1 MPDGFQRVAIV
12 GCGLIGGSIELAL
25 RARRVPPDLVALD
38 RGDDL
43 GAVAGADLVILATP
57 IAETIRL
64 LPEVARHAPSALLTD
79 TGSTKAAV
87 VAAADGL
94 RFIGGHPVAGAA
106 AAGRAAADADLF
118 RGRPWIL
125 TPGAAPD
132 AADVARLG
140 GWIEALGATVHRL
153 EAAAH
158 DRLFAL
164 VSHLPQMTASALMH
178 VVGTACGA
186 EGLALAGAGLR
197 DTTRLAGSPAGIWND
212 IQTTNRDNVMDAIDL
227 LIAALTRLRDD
238 PEGTALTSVF
248 DSAAMWRTVLTSGST
263 PPVPP
268 ADR

>member
-1 MPDGFQRVAIV
+1 MPDGFRRVAIV

-25 RARRVPPDLVALD
+25 RARREPLDLVTLD

-43 GAVAGADLVILATP
+43 ARLSGADLVILATP

-64 LPEVARHAPSALLTD
+64 LPEVARQAPSALLTD

-87 VAAADGL
+87 MAAASGM

-106 AAGRAAADADLF
+106 AAGRSAADAQLF
-118 RGRPWIL
+118 RGRPWIV
-125 TPGAAPD
+125 TPGAESD
-132 AADVARLG
+132 AADLARLRVL
-140 GWIEALGATVHRL
+140 IEGLGAAVRPL
-153 EAAAH
+153 EAGAH

-197 DTTRLAGSPAGIWND
+197 DTTRLAGSPAGIWTD
-212 IQTTNRDNVMDAIDL
+212 IQTTNRENVVEAIDL
-227 LIAALTRLRDD
+227 LVAALTRLRDD
-238 PEGTALTSVF
+238 PGGTALTTVF
-248 DSAAMWRTVLTSGST
+248 DSAARWRDVLTSGGA
-263 PPVPP
+263 PAGPP

>member
-25 RARRVPPDLVALD
+25 RARREPPALVALD

-43 GAVAGADLVILATP
+43 AGVTGADLVILATP

-64 LPEVARHAPSALLTD
+64 LPEVARYAPSALLTD

-87 VAAADGL
+87 VAAAADL
-94 RFIGGHPVAGAA
+94 RFVGGHPVAGAA
-106 AAGRAAADADLF
+106 AAGRSAADADLF

-125 TPGAAPD
+125 TPGEHSD
-132 AADVARLG
+132 AADLARLSG
-140 GWIEALGATVHRL
+140 LIEDLGATVHPL
-153 EAAAH
+153 EPAAH

-212 IQTTNRDNVMDAIDL
+212 IQTTNRDNVVEAIDL

-238 PEGTALTSVF
+238 PRGTALTSVF
-248 DSAAMWRTVLTSGST
+248 DSAARWRDVLTTVSAR
-263 PPVPP
+263 PLPP
-268 ADR
+268 AGR

>member
-25 RARRVPPDLVALD
+25 RARREPPDLVMLD

-43 GAVAGADLVILATP
+43 ARLSGADLVILATP
-57 IAETIRL
+57 VAETIRL
-64 LPEVARHAPSALLTD
+64 LPEVARQAPSALLTD

-87 VAAADGL
+87 VAVASGM

-106 AAGRAAADADLF
+106 AAGRSAADAALF

-125 TPGAAPD
+125 TPSAD
-132 AADVARLG
+132 SEAADLGRLT
-140 GWIEALGATVHRL
+140 GWIETLGAIVHSL
-153 EAAAH
+153 EPAAH

-197 DTTRLAGSPAGIWND
+197 DTTRLAGSPAGIWKD
-212 IQTTNRDNVMDAIDL
+212 IQSTNRDNVVEAIDL

-238 PEGTALTSVF
+238 PAGTALTSVF
-248 DSAAMWRTVLTSGST
+248 DSAARWREVLTSGGAT
-263 PPVPP
+263 ARPP